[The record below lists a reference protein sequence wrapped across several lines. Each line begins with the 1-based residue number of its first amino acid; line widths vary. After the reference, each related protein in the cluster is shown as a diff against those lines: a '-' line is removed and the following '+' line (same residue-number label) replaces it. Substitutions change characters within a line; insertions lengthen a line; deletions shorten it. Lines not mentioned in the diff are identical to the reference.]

1 MTNLE
6 AVAYERIRNWIVDRC
21 GISYPENKGE
31 LLRQRLTRVQMQ
43 YKLHNLQTLCDA
55 LLGGEQRD
63 LEQDVMHAASTNHTY
78 FYREQE
84 VLDKFASVVL
94 PAVERASELRIWSAA
109 ASTGDEAYTIAMML
123 ANLKGLPWMSRVRIL
138 GTDLSG
144 PSIDLAEAG
153 VYHDRHV
160 EYVPEHIRA
169 AYMRK
174 AGFERHEV
182 IPDIRRICTFRRL
195 NLKVTPYPFQN
206 RFQVVFC
213 RNLLYYFD
221 RADQIATLNAI
232 YNVTEPGGW
241 LLTSVTEAVRDLGTA
256 WVPVTTGV
264 YQKRS

>member
-1 MTNLE
+1 MSTLE
-6 AVAYERIRNWIVDRC
+6 NVAYEQVRSWIMDRC
-21 GISYPENKGE
+21 GIAYPENKGE
-31 LLRQRLTRVQMQ
+31 LLRQRLTRVQFK
-43 YKLHNLQTLCDA
+43 YKIPDLKTLSQA
-55 LLGGEQRD
+55 LLSGMDPD
-63 LEQDVMHAASTNHTY
+63 LEHDVMHAASTNHTY

-84 VLDKFASVVL
+84 VLDKFMEVVL
-94 PAVERASELRIWSAA
+94 PAVQHSSELRIWSAA

-123 ANLKGLPWMSRVRIL
+123 THLKGLPWMSRVRIL

-144 PSIDLAEAG
+144 PSIDIAEAG
-153 VYHDRHV
+153 VFPDRHV
-160 EYVPEHIRA
+160 EYVPDIVRQ
-169 AYMRK
+169 AYLK
-174 AGFERHEV
+174 KVSPEQFAVSE
-182 IPDIRRICTFRRL
+182 DIKRICTFRRM
-195 NLKVTPYPFQN
+195 NLKTTPYPFQN